1 MLRRITAF
9 GSAALVAF
17 TVATTPLYAA
27 DLGMPTKAP
36 PIAPAAVEEICIP
49 CLLALVG
56 VGVCL
61 AVCGCF
67 RSCETQK
74 QCVTTPCS

>member
-1 MLRRITAF
+1 MLRRITA
-9 GSAALVAF
+9 ALVAF
-17 TVATTPLYAA
+17 SLATTPLYAA

-36 PIAPAAVEEICIP
+36 PAPAVVEEICLP
-49 CLLALVG
+49 CLLVLVG

-67 RSCETQK
+67 RSCEQHN
-74 QCVTTPCS
+74 QPASPGGSPSHDL